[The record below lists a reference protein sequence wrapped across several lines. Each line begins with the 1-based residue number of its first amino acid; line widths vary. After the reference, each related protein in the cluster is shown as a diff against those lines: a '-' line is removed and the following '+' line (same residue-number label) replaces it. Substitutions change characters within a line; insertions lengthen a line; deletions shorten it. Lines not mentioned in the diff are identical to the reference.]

1 MINELKKWLFGGDEA
16 LKEVFDGIDI
26 FLEGEW
32 MSENEMKNTD
42 CTEMADLLYDAEVYL
57 DTLSRAADK
66 DKGWLLKMRDAI
78 KRAAR
83 IIGGEPVNDEVDALN
98 AIRAILENRQSV
110 FYADKYVIL
119 SLKHHADL
127 LQSREK
133 VGYKKG
139 HEKGFAKGVESVIL
153 PTDEERAIIR
163 AAREAKDG
171 DTVTYVDGVAIVP
184 ALRFDELR
192 ETEAEFMREC
202 GGKRSI
208 EARLHLCE
216 SCVYDCEECDATGED
231 ICFGECCGRDNVIG
245 CKYYTNRFM
254 KTECMDNMSLR
265 NCTNC
270 CHNKVCGVVKH
281 RKATKANDYTPC
293 KQWEARHD
301 EKAL

>member
-1 MINELKKWLFGGDEA
+1 MINELEKWLFGGDET

-66 DKGWLLKMRDAI
+66 DKCWLLKMRDAI

-83 IIGGEPVNDEVDALN
+83 IIGDEPV
-98 AIRAILENRQSV
+98 SV
-110 FYADKYVIL
+110 V
-119 SLKHHADL
+119 
-127 LQSREK
+127 
-133 VGYKKG
+133 
-139 HEKGFAKGVESVIL
+139 L
-153 PTDEERAIIR
+153 PTDEERSILR
-163 AAREAKDG
+163 AVRAVKSG
-171 DTVTYVDGVAIVP
+171 DANAYIDDIAIVP
-184 ALRFDELR
+184 ARRLNELMA
-192 ETEAEFMREC
+192 AEKELTREC
-202 GGKRSI
+202 GGKRPI

-216 SCVYDCEECDATGED
+216 SCTYDFAECDATDKD
-231 ICFGECCGRDNVIG
+231 ICFGECLGRDNVIG
-245 CKYYTNRFM
+245 CSYYTNKFVEIERQSD
-254 KTECMDNMSLR
+254 KSLR

-293 KQWEARHD
+293 NDWARMQKD
-301 EKAL
+301 R